1 MAERQ
6 QMNRMLNNRDYQ
18 KVIFKM
24 KRLSLLIAASSY
36 VGLTPSYAAT
46 NEDIQF
52 NSSFL
57 RSDVDVSQ
65 FSKGN
70 PVKPGT
76 YVVDLIV
83 NDRWKGRYS
92 VDFVSTKDSD
102 RVAKPCLDANLAAI
116 IGIDVQKLERSIV
129 ERFNKKEQCILFE
142 ELPPSIKAD
151 YESSSQKLKI
161 TSPQIYLLRNARGYV
176 SPELWDNGITALT
189 TQYDYNAWRTD
200 TKGSSSYSTQYLSL
214 RNGFNWDVW
223 RLRQRGSFTWNNNNG
238 WHYDNANVYLE
249 RSILPI
255 KSRLVVGESVTDGQ
269 VFDSIGFRGALLSSD
284 DRMYEDSRRGYAPVV
299 TGVANSNALVRI
311 SQKGVRI
318 YETTVPP
325 GPFSIND
332 LYPTG
337 SGGDLLVTIQ
347 EADGSEKSFT
357 VTYASLTELL
367 RPGTTRYTLMGGKY
381 HNNNL
386 SEKPEIFMGSLRH
399 GFTNLLTGYSG
410 VLGGENYQSVAAGI
424 ALNTPIGAISSD
436 ITHAKSKLKDN
447 NTNEGQSIRFA
458 FSKILPLT
466 ETNVTLA
473 SYRYSSSGFY
483 TIDDAMMLRS
493 NEWSSHDWFTN
504 SVNRKNKVQLS
515 ASQQISD
522 KFGYLNISASTQDYW
537 NRDGR
542 DTEYQ
547 VGYTNSFKHFNLNVN
562 ASRTRDLE
570 NGRWDDKIAIGI
582 SLPLG
587 DSAQSMYLNSTY
599 VQGKDYYGLQNSV
612 TGTAGDNRE
621 YNYSAYTGYDKYKH
635 TKSDV
640 SGGLSGSWT
649 SPWATIGGNFSTSRN
664 YNQYGMNMSGG
675 ILAYNDGVILTPLM
689 GDTMAIVEADKAAGA
704 KIVNNTSLKLDGSGK
719 TAVPYLTPYRQNSIE
734 IDPKGLSNDVS
745 LEETS
750 KHSVPTAGAVVL
762 MKYKT
767 DTGYSLLINLAS
779 STLDIPFGAT
789 LTDEDGKVV
798 GYVAQGGQSFVR
810 VHKTSGKLTIN
821 WGGTVKKH
829 CQLEYVLPKN
839 ISDNHLRQ
847 IDAICK

>member
-1 MAERQ
+1 
-6 QMNRMLNNRDYQ
+6 MNRMLNKSNPDKGY
-18 KVIFKM
+18 FKM
-24 KRLSLLIAASSY
+24 KRLSLLIAASTFAALDS
-36 VGLTPSYAAT
+36 TYAGT
-46 NEDIQF
+46 NEEIQF

-65 FSKGN
+65 FSRGN

-76 YVVDLIV
+76 YIVELHV

-92 VDFVSTKDSD
+92 VDFISTKDDD
-102 RVAKPCLDANLAAI
+102 RVAKPCLDSNLAAA
-116 IGIDVQKLERSIV
+116 IGIDVQKLDQSV
-129 ERFNKKEQCILFE
+129 ANRFSNKEKCILFE
-142 ELPPSIKAD
+142 ELSPSIKVN
-151 YESSSQKLKI
+151 YVSSSQKLEI
-161 TSPQIYLLRNARGYV
+161 TSPQIFLLRNARGYV

-200 TKGSSSYSTQYLSL
+200 NKGSSSYSTQYLSL
-214 RNGFNWDVW
+214 KNGINWDVW

-238 WHYDNANVYLE
+238 WNYDNANIYLE
-249 RSILPI
+249 RSIQPI

-386 SEKPEIFMGSLRH
+386 SEKPEIVMGSLRH

-410 VLGGENYQSVAAGI
+410 VIGSDEYQSIAGGI
-424 ALNTPIGAISSD
+424 ALNTSIGAISSD
-436 ITHAKSKLKDN
+436 ITHAKSKLKDGISK
-447 NTNEGQSIRFA
+447 EGQSIRFS

-466 ETNVTLA
+466 DTNITLA
-473 SYRYSSSGFY
+473 SYRYSSSGYY
-483 TIDDAMMLRS
+483 TIDDAMMIRS
-493 NEWSSHDWFTN
+493 SQWSSHDWFTN
-504 SVNRKNKVQLS
+504 SVNRKNKIQLS

-522 KFGYLNISASTQDYW
+522 TFGYLNISASTQDYW

-547 VGYTNSFKHFNLNVN
+547 VGYTNSFKYFNLNVN

-570 NGRWDDKIAIGI
+570 NGKWDDKIAIGV

-587 DSAQSMYLNSTY
+587 DTAHSLYLNSTY

-612 TGTAGDNRE
+612 TGTAGENRQIN
-621 YNYSAYTGYDKYKH
+621 YNAYTSYDKYKH
-635 TKSDV
+635 SKSDV
-640 SGGLSGSWT
+640 SGGVSGNWT
-649 SPWATIGGNFSTSRN
+649 SPWATIGGNISTSRN
-664 YNQYGMNMSGG
+664 YNQYGLNLSGG
-675 ILAYNDGVILTPLM
+675 ILGYNSGLIFTPIM
-689 GDTMAIVEADKAAGA
+689 GDTMAIVEADNAAGA
-704 KIVNNTSLKLDGSGK
+704 KIVNNTSLKLDSSGR

-767 DTGYSLLINLAS
+767 ETGYSLLVNLAKS
-779 STLDIPFGAT
+779 NFDIPFGAS
-789 LTDEDGKVV
+789 LTDENGKTV

-810 VHKTSGKLTIN
+810 VQKTSGKLTIN
-821 WGGTVKKH
+821 WGDKVKKQ
-829 CQLEYVLPKN
+829 CQFEYVLPEN
-839 ISDNHLRQ
+839 ISDSHLRQ
-847 IDAICK
+847 IDAVCK